1 MEDEHKM
8 KKFALFLLLLI
19 CTFGVGVGGVFVG
32 MRLSEA
38 QATDSAIIVDEIA
51 AIQDAV
57 VAQETIVQ
65 GIVQDFLT
73 FLEAEPEVEE
83 DDYIFETINVLH
95 EEIYRMRHD
104 MITREEMFAAL
115 ETRSLTMTELFVLAN
130 PASVAISVETRGT
143 NMFGQQTTR
152 ASAGSGFIISP
163 DGYVLTNDHVLG
175 NASQVT
181 VLMYDGRS
189 YRAEIIARKPEGDLA
204 LLKINSPNEFYYLQF
219 GDSDELMVG
228 EQVAAIGNPLGEFA
242 NSMTI
247 GHVSALDRELTI
259 DGVRLTLLQTDT
271 AVNRGNSGGPLINDR
286 GQVIGVITAKSTG
299 DGVEGLGFALPSNV
313 AYEVV
318 YAWLNTVPET
328 PAPVIGVNVDTMTDS
343 FGRRWVLIVG
353 VNEGGGAQAAGIEE
367 GDIIITASG
376 VIISSITELR
386 EVLSNYAPGDT
397 LGLVISRDGEQL
409 SIDVVLG

>member
-1 MEDEHKM
+1 M

-32 MRLSEA
+32 LRLAEA
-38 QATDSAIIVDEIA
+38 QATDSSIIVDEIA

-57 VAQETIVQ
+57 VAQETMVQ

-104 MITREEMFAAL
+104 MITREEMFSAL
-115 ETRSLTMTELFVLAN
+115 ETRALTMTELFVLAN

-204 LLKINSPNEFYYLQF
+204 LLKINSPNEFYYLPF

-242 NSMTI
+242 NSMTV

-299 DGVEGLGFALPSNV
+299 DGVEGLGFAIPSNV

-318 YAWLNTVPET
+318 YAWLNPVPET
-328 PAPVIGVNVDTMTDS
+328 PTPVIGVNVDTMTDS
-343 FGRRWVLIVG
+343 FGRRWVLIVDVHNG
-353 VNEGGGAQAAGIEE
+353 SGARAAGIES

-386 EVLSNYAPGDT
+386 EVLSHYAPGDT
-397 LGLVISRDGEQL
+397 LSLVVSRDGEQM
-409 SIDVVLG
+409 SINVVLG